1 MKDYDAIVTELNE
14 CDTVEKI
21 YDKAIEMVSTYDH
34 GKADKHIAEIKR
46 KRVIMEKGIGWSTKQ
61 KRTWFMN
68 AIMTMIWNVSANGN
82 GLGVYNPGRRK

>member
-46 KRVIMEKGIGWSTKQ
+46 KRVIMENGIGWSTRQ